1 MIAYIARFSSLLS
14 GCLGAMLLPQS
25 YQYPN
30 LSELADRVGGQLRG
44 DIVWKKVPAES
55 AARSVPHWVTSRR
68 SKTVTTHTSKR
79 FSYINPFSSQ
89 STKPIPRQTVKNMI
103 LDLFNII
110 TSINELIK
118 WDNEIINNAIKYM
131 STNYPLLTDM
141 CDHRR
146 SP

>member
-1 MIAYIARFSSLLS
+1 MLLS
-14 GCLGAMLLPQS
+14 QS

-44 DIVWKKVPAES
+44 DIVWRKVPES
-55 AARSVPHWVTSRR
+55 GARSVPHWVTSRR
-68 SKTVTTHTSKR
+68 SKTVTVHASKR
-79 FSYINPFSSQ
+79 FSYINLFSSQ

-118 WDNEIINNAIKYM
+118 WDNDIINNAIKYM
-131 STNYPLLTDM
+131 STNYPLFLTDM

-146 SP
+146 SQ